1 LQSFT
6 QGKTVKQSKKTKNPR
21 SSLSKEKDHAEE
33 PVFPDMDCLFQAL
46 TSQLTDMILLI
57 NRESK
62 ITYANAEAEK
72 FLGIKKEKIVGSD
85 IRLYFHPD
93 DAGKVAKIFE
103 KFFTDAAFRIRREEL
118 RISHRDGTWHWI
130 ELTGTNLISSSKADA
145 VIVSLRDMTE
155 RKKTEEALRQS
166 EANYR
171 FISENITECVWV
183 LDLKLNLIYISPS
196 VEKVY
201 GYSLGEIKNIT
212 FKKLLTPESY
222 KKIVE
227 EFSTRI
233 PAAMNSS
240 PPPPGTRYVLELEA
254 IHKDGRHIWI
264 ENRISFIRNE
274 QGRPV
279 SLMGETIDI
288 TDRKIAEEKF
298 RTEERRFRAL
308 AEQSSDIIAIVNSNG
323 AITYENPA
331 VRILGY
337 TPEDRIGANGFELI
351 HPDDLQ
357 FIMEMYEKISHDP
370 DLPAQKGEVRLRHK
384 DGSWRV
390 FEAIV
395 SSLVKKNVV
404 EAAVVNL
411 RDITERKKNEEM
423 MLLIKTAVEGSTDA
437 IGIWD
442 AQGNHFYQNR
452 AFIELFGYT
461 LEELQALGVLR
472 TLYTDQNVARDIY
485 KTIMKGGS
493 WSGEVDAVTKDGR
506 KLNILLRA
514 NAIKNEGDRII
525 GLLGIHTDITE
536 RKKAEMLIQKSE
548 ERYRLLADHMKDQ
561 VWLMD
566 MNMNITYI
574 SPSVE
579 KALGYTF
586 EEIRKLPIDKLLT
599 PESFQKATDFIT
611 NRMPKA
617 FKLASRDFQYK
628 TLELAF
634 VTKSGE
640 ILWGECSFNFI
651 RDENNKPVSIL
662 GEARNVTERK
672 IAEEKLCQS
681 EEKYRTILE
690 DMQEGYFET
699 DLAGNFTFFN
709 DTVCRSMG
717 YTREELEGMNNRQ
730 YTDEEE
736 LKKVYEAFNQVYQ
749 TGEPCRNLEWKINK
763 KDGSTLF
770 VEGFISLL
778 KDASGKPFGFR
789 GVTRD
794 ITERKIAEEKLQET
808 LENLKR
814 AVETTIQVLVSAL
827 EARDPYTA
835 GHQSRTANLACAIA
849 AEMGLS
855 QEQIEGIKMAGIIHD
870 IGKLSIPAEI
880 LSKPSKLTKLEYSL
894 IKIHPQSGHEM
905 LKNVASPW
913 PLAKIVQQ
921 HHERMDGSGYPHNLK
936 EDEILI
942 EARILAVADV
952 VEAMASHRP
961 YRASLG
967 IEAAIEELQK
977 NKGILYDEVVVDACL
992 KLLLEKGYSL
1002 S

>member
-1 LQSFT
+1 
-6 QGKTVKQSKKTKNPR
+6 VKQSEKNKK
-21 SSLSKEKDHAEE
+21 SKTSISKKKGLAAE
-33 PVFPDMDCLFQAL
+33 PLFPDMNNLFQAL
-46 TSQLTDMILLI
+46 TTQSTDIILLI

-62 ITYANAEAEK
+62 IAYANTEAEMV
-72 FLGIKKEKIVGSD
+72 LGVKKDDIVGSE
-85 IRLYFHPD
+85 ICRYFHPD
-93 DAGKVAKIFE
+93 DAGLAVKLFD
-103 KFFTDAAFRIRREEL
+103 KFFSDVTPRILREEL
-118 RISHRDGTWHWI
+118 RIFHRDGTWHPA
-130 ELTGTNLISSSKADA
+130 ELTGTNLSRGHAVEA
-145 VIVSLRDMTE
+145 VIVSLRDVTQQ
-155 RKKTEEALRQS
+155 KKTEEALRQS
-166 EANYR
+166 EARYR
-171 FISENITECVWV
+171 FVAENITECVWV
-183 LDLKLNLIYISPS
+183 MDLKLNLIYISPS

-201 GYSLGEIKNIT
+201 GYSLDEVKNMSL
-212 FKKLLTPESY
+212 KYLLTPESY
-222 KKIVE
+222 KKMLE
-227 EFSTRI
+227 AFSTQL
-233 PAAMNSS
+233 PAATNSP

-254 IHKDGRHIWI
+254 FHKDGHRIWV
-264 ENRISFIRNE
+264 ENRLGLIRDE
-274 QGRPV
+274 HGKPV
-279 SLMGETIDI
+279 FLMGETIDV
-288 TDRKIAEEKF
+288 TDRKIAEEKLLA
-298 RTEERRFRAL
+298 EERRFRAL
-308 AEQSSDIIAIVNSNG
+308 AEQSSDIIVIVNSKG
-323 AITYENPA
+323 VITYENPA
-331 VRILGY
+331 VGILGY
-337 TPEDRIGANGFELI
+337 SPEERIGANAFELI
-351 HPDDLQ
+351 HPDDQQ
-357 FIMEMYEKISHDP
+357 FIAQMYEKIFQDP
-370 DLPAQKGEVRLRHK
+370 ELPVQKGEVRLRHK
-384 DGSWRV
+384 NGSWRI
-390 FEAIV
+390 FEAIG
-395 SSLVKKNVV
+395 SNLVKNNTV

-437 IGIWD
+437 IGISD

-452 AFIELFGYT
+452 AFNQLFGYT
-461 LEELQALGVLR
+461 LKELQTLGVLR
-472 TLYTDQNVARDIY
+472 TLYANRDVSRDVF
-485 KTIMKGGS
+485 KTIIQGGA
-493 WSGEVDAVTKDGR
+493 WGGEIECVTKNGR

-514 NAIKNEGDRII
+514 NAIQDEAGKIV

-579 KALGYTF
+579 KALGYTL

-634 VTKSGE
+634 VTKAGE

-651 RDENNKPVSIL
+651 RDENDKPVSIL

-672 IAEEKLCQS
+672 IAEEKLRES

-690 DMQEGYFET
+690 EIQEGYFET

-717 YTREELEGMNNRQ
+717 YTREELVGMNNRQ

-736 LKKVYEAFNQVYQ
+736 LKKVYEAFNKVYT
-749 TGEPCRNLEWKINK
+749 TGQPCKNLEWKVNK
-763 KDGSTLF
+763 KDGSKLY

-778 KDASGKPFGFR
+778 KDASGNPIGFR

-794 ITERKIAEEKLQET
+794 ITERKLAEEKLQET
-808 LENLKR
+808 LESLKK

-855 QEQIEGIKMAGIIHD
+855 KEQIEGIKMAGIIHD

-967 IEAAIEELQK
+967 IEAAISELQK
-977 NKGILYDEVVVDACL
+977 NRGILYDEAVVDACL
-992 KLLLEKGYSL
+992 KLLLEKGYEL